1 MKICVCRVY
10 FRIFA
15 EFYASRY
22 PIVDEWLP
30 LCNLSGIAFGKE
42 AETIKI
48 KLWDTHQLII
58 TAKPFRFDTFKKK
71 DCCETSS
78 WLKEYKS
85 DSFFIACKVIL
96 SFRLDCWKLE
106 IWMTQCGL
114 K

>member
-58 TAKPFRFDTFKKK
+58 TAKPFRFDTIKSH
-71 DCCETSS
+71 DCFESTTC
-78 WLKEYKS
+78 WLKK
-85 DSFFIACKVIL
+85 
-96 SFRLDCWKLE
+96 
-106 IWMTQCGL
+106 
-114 K
+114 